1 MFNYNIVVLYYLS
14 IIWGSYS
21 VGVRPVFSGDELR
34 SEGAFLMANHQ
45 TMADCNIIFFVAN
58 KMKKLNSLKW
68 FVKSSIRFLPGVGFA
83 LHFLDVIFVKRN
95 WTQDKRTIER
105 TFANLKKSKIKPVI
119 VIFPEGTRQ
128 TAKKFKEARAFTV
141 SRNMEPLRH
150 LMHPRPRGFVAT
162 VTNMRDSLDSVVD
175 VTIGFPEQG
184 LPSLWQWFQG
194 IGAKNTC
201 IHCRRFPIADLPLDD
216 EEALKRWL
224 FGRFKEKDELLDRL
238 YRTGS
243 FEEGAGKERVDLE
256 TAESGRKGY
265 GGNKVTP

>member
-1 MFNYNIVVLYYLS
+1 MTPPCACSPPPPFPA
-14 IIWGSYS
+14 G
-21 VGVRPVFSGDELR
+21 
-34 SEGAFLMANHQ
+34 
-45 TMADCNIIFFVAN
+45 
-58 KMKKLNSLKW
+58 
-68 FVKSSIRFLPGVGFA
+68 
-83 LHFLDVIFVKRN
+83 
-95 WTQDKRTIER
+95 

-184 LPSLWQWFQG
+184 LPSLWQWVRAPISCPCAAQAPLHPSPFARAQFQG

-224 FGRFKEKDELLDRL
+224 FDRFKEKDELLDRL

-243 FEEGAGKERVDLE
+243 FEEGAGTERVDLE

-265 GGNKVTP
+265 GGNKVTPVRTTMREAREERDEGAEAEAAGVATDLVVEEVEEIECL